1 MATTNKNIA
10 SLLNKDTL
18 NSLKNSEQVKA
29 FGDQALD
36 KAKQKSSQAIR
47 ESKRI
52 QLEREK
58 IALVKEGHLLDIK
71 HERKLFDLEQQN
83 KLYNKLK
90 KQEETGERENITL
103 DPTPPQLTQSEV
115 TAGTPPYRYK
125 TSSRG
130 KTSNQI
136 EVKIY
141 DKNNTLIVDYIL
153 EYPNTSFNDI
163 KQSTDFIIDQLK
175 KDKDQANVL
184 KDKRY
189 LTHIYGVPEDQK
201 IIPPSPSTG
210 LSDEE
215 YQIALINENGGTL
228 PNGTI
233 VEGNYPAAKKN
244 LLERKDANKKALD
257 DLKKD
262 KKQAQKDAKKKREE
276 RRKKRKAKLTDDE
289 KKARKARRKAVFQN
303 AKKTIEP
310 IITLILTEKIA
321 EVVAQNEKIGK
332 LVDDTNAIITDANE
346 SGDPTKL
353 NNAKLARDNAIKI
366 INDNEAKIIKIRDD
380 IARISVYISIFSI
393 IVNIISAIPIPTSV
407 PPGIGIPTSLI
418 IKLVKILDKAN
429 RILLSLSALIPILL
443 GVLERAINILRDY
456 KAQLLDIN
464 GQLEN
469 AASSGIGG
477 TGGLLNNGVG
487 VNGDSGI
494 GGGGGIQ
501 VGILEETYKGF
512 RFAIREDNSFGGISV
527 GGFKR
532 HYAVAID
539 KNNVDVLKSELS
551 FTLDPDDLVSQLKLV
566 IDQQK
571 LIA

>member
-18 NSLKNSEQVKA
+18 NSLKNSEQVKT
-29 FGDQALD
+29 FGDQTLD
-36 KAKQKSSQAIR
+36 KNKQKTLKSIG

-58 IALVKEGHLLDIK
+58 VALIKEGHLLDIK
-71 HERKLFDLEQQN
+71 HERKLFELDQQN

-90 KQEETGERENITL
+90 KQEETGETENIISE
-103 DPTPPQLTQSEV
+103 PIPPQLSQSEV

-189 LTHIYGVPEDQK
+189 LIHIYGVPEDQK

-215 YQIALINENGGTL
+215 YQIAVDNENKSY
-228 PNGTI
+228 N
-233 VEGNYPAAKKN
+233 EAKKN
-244 LLERKDANKKALD
+244 IQERKDNNKKALD

-262 KKQAQKDAKKKREE
+262 KKQKQKDAKKKREE
-276 RRKKRKAKLTDDE
+276 RRKKRKTKLTEDE
-289 KKARKARRKAVFQN
+289 KKARKEKRKAVLKN
-303 AKKTIEP
+303 GAKSLAP
-310 IITLILTEKIA
+310 IIILLLTDKIA

-353 NNAKLARDNAIKI
+353 ENAKLARDNAIKI
-366 INDNEAKIIKIRDD
+366 IQSNEDKIIKIKDD
-380 IARISVYISIFSI
+380 ISRISTYITIFSL
-393 IVNIISAIPIPTSV
+393 IVTIISAIPIPTSI
-407 PPGIGIPTSLI
+407 PPGIGIPVSLI
-418 IKLVKILDKAN
+418 IKLIKILDKAN
-429 RILLSLSALIPILL
+429 RILLALSAAIPILL
-443 GVLERAINILRDY
+443 GVLEKAINILRDY

-464 GQLEN
+464 GQLESS
-469 AASSGIGG
+469 AASGDTNLLSNPNEFG
-477 TGGLLNNGVG
+477 TIN
-487 VNGDSGI
+487 
-494 GGGGGIQ
+494 
-501 VGILEETYKGF
+501 ETYKGF
-512 RFAIREDNSFGGISV
+512 RFAIREDNSFDGVSV

-539 KNNVDVLKSELS
+539 RNNVDVLKSELS
-551 FTLDPDDLVSQLKLV
+551 FTLDPDDLIEQLKLV
-566 IDQQK
+566 IDQQN